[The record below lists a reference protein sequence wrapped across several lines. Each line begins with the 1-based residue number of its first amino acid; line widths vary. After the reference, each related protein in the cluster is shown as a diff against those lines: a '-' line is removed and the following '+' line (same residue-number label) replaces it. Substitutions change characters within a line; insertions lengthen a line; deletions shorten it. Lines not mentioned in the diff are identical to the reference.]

1 MRLQSEQESE
11 LPLQS
16 LDMKMRFCQR
26 PLDLIFLELRRPS
39 EEIRTFCG
47 KRRVDDDVTHGCHRI
62 RCEAT
67 ASSRDRDFCRVMAST
82 TSRLRIWLG
91 WADINDGIQFQL
103 TSSSSA
109 HFKSTYPNLR
119 TKRCSTVSLFDRRYI
134 ISQRVS
140 AFHRYCHHRLSL
152 SAGRGTPSPS
162 IHSGG
167 ENLSKLKASKRQRR
181 TCFMFAWNTAKSE
194 RWPILEELKAYWQ
207 RNDG

>member
-1 MRLQSEQESE
+1 M
-11 LPLQS
+11 S
-16 LDMKMRFCQR
+16 LSASSRSHLSR
-26 PLDLIFLELRRPS
+26 ASASVRRNS
-39 EEIRTFCG
+39 NIDCG

-140 AFHRYCHHRLSL
+140 AFHRYCHHDYLCPLAVGLHRP
-152 SAGRGTPSPS
+152 PSTQEVR
-162 IHSGG
+162 I
-167 ENLSKLKASKRQRR
+167 
-181 TCFMFAWNTAKSE
+181 
-194 RWPILEELKAYWQ
+194 
-207 RNDG
+207 